1 MSVILGQKWALP
13 DAKGHFREL
22 VWEAAARWGSCE
34 GENWG
39 KASLETVRSRPPADH
54 LFLPGSAARADWL
67 ECCLGTGSGRCPSP
81 VKPRQQLRVL
91 SELAEKLGEPDRS
104 ECGAVAA

>member
-1 MSVILGQKWALP
+1 MEGSGEVGLVCGREPGQSKP
-13 DAKGHFREL
+13 GKGKESP
-22 VWEAAARWGSCE
+22 A
-34 GENWG
+34 
-39 KASLETVRSRPPADH
+39 SRPPVP
-54 LFLPGSAARADWL
+54 PGSAARADWL

-91 SELAEKLGEPDRS
+91 SERAEKLGEPVRS